1 MASYLLK
8 TIKNKKVK
16 FILEHDINLFEK
28 KEVESLIEKKEFKIT
43 DNTTLYPGD
52 LISRFGKESGAK
64 GRNNV
69 RSFVMKEGFYLEYV
83 GYIDNHLI
91 FNSSY
96 PDHFVTFQFAGF
108 DYLLFI
114 IQNSVFDIRA
124 LDDSKILRKK

>member
-43 DNTTLYPGD
+43 NNTTLYPGD
-52 LISRFGKESGAK
+52 LISRFGKGSGAK
-64 GRNNV
+64 GKANV
-69 RSFVMKEGFYLEYV
+69 RSFVMNEGYYLEYL
-83 GYIDNHLI
+83 GFIDKHLI
-91 FNSSY
+91 FKSSY

-108 DYLLFI
+108 DCLLFI
-114 IQNSVFDIRA
+114 ICNSVFDLRA
-124 LDDSKILRKK
+124 LDESIIIRK